1 MSHSTAGTTAQG
13 SPRVA
18 AQLHRLEGG
27 AQRAHR
33 LYLEHMQGC
42 ADCRYGEVR
51 CTVAT
56 GLWRTYTVARGG
68 ER

>member
-1 MSHSTAGTTAQG
+1 MAHGTAQH

-18 AQLHRLEGG
+18 AGLNALEGR

-33 LYLEHMQGC
+33 LYLEHSQAC
-42 ADCRYGEVR
+42 DDCGHGKTR

-56 GLWRTYTVARGG
+56 GLWVVFTEARDS